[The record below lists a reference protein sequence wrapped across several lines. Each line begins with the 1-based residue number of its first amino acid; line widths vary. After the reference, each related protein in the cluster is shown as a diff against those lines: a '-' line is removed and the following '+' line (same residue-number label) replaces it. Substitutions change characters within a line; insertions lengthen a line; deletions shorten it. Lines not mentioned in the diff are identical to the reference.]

1 MSNEYTQ
8 KLLDSE
14 KKPTT
19 DALKAGSKIAIQVT
33 LKATIDLIG
42 NKIVHK
48 IRSISKKSSR
58 ELQDENE
65 IEIPKQRYISPEK
78 GQYSIDKLRL
88 V

>member
-33 LKATIDLIG
+33 LKATGDLIG

-48 IRSISKKSSR
+48 VRSTSKEFSR
-58 ELQDENE
+58 ELQDKNE